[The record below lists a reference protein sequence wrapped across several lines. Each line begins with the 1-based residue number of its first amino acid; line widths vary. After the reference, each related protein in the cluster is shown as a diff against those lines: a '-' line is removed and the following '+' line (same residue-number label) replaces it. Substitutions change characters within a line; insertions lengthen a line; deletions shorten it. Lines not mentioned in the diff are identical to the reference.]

1 MRNIIKL
8 SIDSWGKLEMT
19 IRNEIHCTINCLSP
33 FDEIE
38 QEHISFTKNWIES
51 GAEIFRTAKPATP
64 DPHLV
69 AYFLLI
75 DSSSNQVLLVDHK
88 KAGLWLPAGGHV
100 EPNEHP
106 RETVRREILEE
117 LGIEAD
123 FVMADPLFLT
133 VTKTVGQTSGHT
145 DISLWYIL
153 KGCSS
158 ISYAFDSEEFVQ
170 ISWFSSDQIPYNQ
183 ADPHMKRCIAKLSSL
198 GVLGKTRLEK

>member
-1 MRNIIKL
+1 M
-8 SIDSWGKLEMT
+8 S
-19 IRNEIHCTINCLSP
+19 IRNEIHCTINSLSP

-75 DSSSNQVLLVDHK
+75 DSSANQVLLVDHK

-133 VTKTVGQTSGHT
+133 VTRTVGQTAGHT

-170 ISWFSSDQIPYNQ
+170 ICWFSSDQIPYNQ

-198 GVLGKTRLEK
+198 GVLGKARL

>member
-1 MRNIIKL
+1 
-8 SIDSWGKLEMT
+8 MT
-19 IRNEIHCTINCLSP
+19 SVRHEIYCTISSLSP

-38 QEHISFTKNWIES
+38 QKHISFTKNWIES

-64 DPHLV
+64 NPHLV

-75 DSSSNQVLLVDHK
+75 DSSANQVLLVDHK

-106 RETVRREILEE
+106 RETVKREILEE

-123 FVMADPLFLT
+123 FMMVDPLFLT
-133 VTKTVGQTSGHT
+133 VTKTVGQSAGHT

-153 KGCSS
+153 NGCSS
-158 ISYAFDSEEFVQ
+158 VAYAFDTEEFVQ
-170 ISWFSSDQIPYNQ
+170 IRWFSSDQIPYNQ
-183 ADPHMKRCIAKLSSL
+183 SDPHMKRCIDKLCSL
-198 GVLGKTRLEK
+198 SILEKKELRCTDV

>member
-1 MRNIIKL
+1 MP
-8 SIDSWGKLEMT
+8 
-19 IRNEIHCTINCLSP
+19 IRNEIHCTINSFCP

-64 DPHLV
+64 DTHLV

-75 DSSSNQVLLVDHK
+75 DSSANQVLLVDHK

-106 RETVRREILEE
+106 RETVKREILEE
-117 LGIEAD
+117 LGIEAE
-123 FVMADPLFLT
+123 FMLEDPLFLT
-133 VTKTVGQTSGHT
+133 ITKTIGQSAGYT

-158 ISYAFDSEEFVQ
+158 ISYAFDAEEFVQ
-170 ISWFSSDQIPYNQ
+170 ICWFSSDQIPYNQ
-183 ADPHMKRCIAKLSSL
+183 ADPHMKRCIAKLSSQ
-198 GVLGKTRLEK
+198 GCP

>member
-1 MRNIIKL
+1 MM
-8 SIDSWGKLEMT
+8 S
-19 IRNEIHCTINCLSP
+19 IRNEIYHTISTLSP
-33 FDEIE
+33 LDEIE

-51 GAEIFRTAKPATP
+51 GAEIFRTTKPATP

-75 DSSSNQVLLVDHK
+75 DPSTKQALLVDHK

-106 RETVRREILEE
+106 KETVMREILEE
-117 LGIEAD
+117 LGIEAN
-123 FVMADPLFLT
+123 FMIEDPLFLT
-133 VTKTVGQTSGHT
+133 VTKTVGHTAGHT

-158 ISYAFDSEEFVQ
+158 VSYAFNAEEFVQ
-170 ISWFSSDQIPYNQ
+170 IHWFFPFEMPYNRS
-183 ADPHMKRCIAKLSSL
+183 DPHMKRCMEKLSSVS
-198 GVLGKTRLEK
+198 VL